1 MINRSRRQR
10 VCFFCSNQIDDID
23 YKDEKTL
30 FNFITDRGKIMPRR
44 VSGTC
49 AKHQRK
55 LSTAIKRARYLAILP
70 YIRDYNR

>member
-1 MINRSRRQR
+1 MNRFRRQR
-10 VCFFCSNQIDDID
+10 VCFFCKKNIQEID

-49 AKHQRK
+49 ARHQRK

-70 YIRDYNR
+70 YIREYSR